1 MSASTDSVRT
11 KLDAPPPVGGIDY
24 GLLRRQ
30 RFVEKTASVV
40 LMVCAL
46 VSIMT
51 TVGIVAILLSEALKF
66 FRTESL
72 FDFLTGTR
80 WTALFEFD
88 QSFGVLAL
96 VSATLMVTVI
106 ALMVAMP
113 TGLMSAIY
121 LSEYASERSRSIL
134 KPILELL
141 AGIPTIIYGFFALSF
156 VTPEIIQRF
165 FSGASIYNVLSA
177 GLAVGVMIIPLVASL
192 SEDAIRAVPRSM
204 REGAYAMGAT
214 KLEVSLRVIVP
225 AALSGIVASF
235 ILAASRAVGET
246 MIVAL
251 AAGSRAQI
259 ATNPLESAQTMTG
272 YIVQVVSGDVVRGTN
287 VYYSLYAVGLLLFF
301 MTLGLN
307 IFSHWFVRRFR
318 EVYE

>member
-1 MSASTDSVRT
+1 MSAATDPAPTEFASTQRV
-11 KLDAPPPVGGIDY
+11 AGIDY

-30 RFVEKTASVV
+30 RLVEKTAGAV
-40 LMVCAL
+40 LMACAL
-46 VSIMT
+46 VSIFT
-51 TVGIVAILLSEALKF
+51 TIGIVAILLSEALQF
-66 FRTESL
+66 FSTESL

-80 WTALFEFD
+80 WTALFKFD

-106 ALMVAMP
+106 ALAVAMP
-113 TGLMSAIY
+113 AGLMSAIY

-141 AGIPTIIYGFFALSF
+141 AGIPTIIYGYFALTF
-156 VTPEIIQRF
+156 VTPELIQRIF
-165 FSGASIYNVLSA
+165 PGASIYNVLSA

-251 AAGSRAQI
+251 AAGSRAQL
-259 ATNPLESAQTMTG
+259 ARNPLESSQTMTG

-287 VYYSLYAVGLLLFF
+287 IYYSLYAVGLLLFV
-301 MTLGLN
+301 MTLSLN